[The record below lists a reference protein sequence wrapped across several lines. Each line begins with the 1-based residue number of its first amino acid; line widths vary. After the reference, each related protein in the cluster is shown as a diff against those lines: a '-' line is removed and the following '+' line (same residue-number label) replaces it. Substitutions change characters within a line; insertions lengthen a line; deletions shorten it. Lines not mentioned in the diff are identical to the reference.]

1 MSRYTF
7 ALGGLVIAAGIGF
20 LLITSVQQTAAT
32 HMTLS
37 LLIEELQ
44 KKTDKMD
51 NQRIQLGGSTVVEG
65 SIEWDEYHHRPEF
78 LITDGDRTLRVR
90 YSGNTVL
97 PDTFKDKSLVVLEGH
112 YLATQELFDAKVVF
126 AKCPSK
132 YDGQDYQ
139 DHVEAID
146 PQKM

>member
-7 ALGGLVIAAGIGF
+7 ALGGLVIAAGIAF

-37 LLIEELQ
+37 LLMEELQ
-44 KKTDKMD
+44 SNEEVD

-65 SIEWDEYHHRPEF
+65 SIEWDQYHHRPEF
-78 LITDGDRTLRVR
+78 VITDGDRTMRVR

-112 YLATQELFDAKVVF
+112 YMATQELFDAKVVF

-132 YDGQDYQ
+132 YEGQDYEG
-139 DHVEAID
+139 HIEAINQ
-146 PQKM
+146 QKM